1 MKKREPVSHI
11 MTENVMSVQ
20 VSESLKEVNSLIT
33 KNKIR
38 HLPVMK
44 GNELVGIISRTDL
57 NRLTFSGLFEGQG
70 DADEAVF
77 EMLQLS
83 QVMTHKPKVVK
94 STDSIKDIAEIFASS
109 EFHALPVV
117 NDADSSKLEG
127 IVTTTD
133 VIKYMLAQY

>member
-11 MTENVMSVQ
+11 MTENVRSVQ
-20 VSESLKEVNSLIT
+20 INEDLKEVNAIIN
-33 KNKIR
+33 KHKIR

-44 GNELVGIISRTDL
+44 GTELVGIISRTDL
-57 NRLTFSGLFEGQG
+57 NRLTFSGLFEGQE

-77 EMLQLS
+77 EMLKLS

-94 STDSIKDIAEIFASS
+94 STDSIKDVAEIFATS

-117 NDADSSKLEG
+117 NNSDASKLEG